1 MRVRWPSSPG
11 TPLTRQRASSVSPT
25 GLSSSA
31 PRFPSR
37 LHRRSKNPQSTES
50 RCPSGPLQGPSR
62 HVGTTLEGPTAADP
76 CHFRSLHPTCRP
88 KQLPS
93 LGDGSPYA
101 INFAVMES
109 TNAAARPVSAVDA
122 HVDLRFEGFEPP
134 SGQAQ
139 DALAVPLT
147 STVVLHRRRRA
158 RESRSTWRTISMC
171 SEPSQCRMDRS
182 DSLYSCPTQPRQW
195 YGVSCPINWSPLESR
210 QS

>member
-1 MRVRWPSSPG
+1 M
-11 TPLTRQRASSVSPT
+11 
-25 GLSSSA
+25 
-31 PRFPSR
+31 
-37 LHRRSKNPQSTES
+37 
-50 RCPSGPLQGPSR
+50 
-62 HVGTTLEGPTAADP
+62 GTTLEGPTAADP

-109 TNAAARPVSAVDA
+109 TNAAARPASAVDA

-147 STVVLHRRRRA
+147 STVVLHRRRTW
-158 RESRSTWRTISMC
+158 ESVVHVAHDIDVQRTITVPHGQIRLPVFVPDATKAVVRGVLPDQLVAAGIETILISTAHLATTPGA
-171 SEPSQCRMDRS
+171 SVVHKLGGIHEFTGWEGPIIA
-182 DSLYSCPTQPRQW
+182 DSGGFQAFHFLRQRPRP
-195 YGVSCPINWSPLESR
+195 GD
-210 QS
+210 